1 MNHSIPLKTLI
12 LVLTFGTFTVVKGQ
26 SFRTEAEVQQY
37 MEGKT
42 YYNSELK
49 IRLQYGYIS
58 SYNTYGIKSVNQ
70 YGDKYFFVNVNV
82 SPYGSFA
89 DLFGISTTDGSRFGF
104 RLYGNKLVV
113 GRGESTEYVFYLE

>member
-1 MNHSIPLKTLI
+1 MNHSIALKTLM
-12 LVLTFGTFTVVKGQ
+12 LVLTFGTFTGVKGQ
-26 SFRTEAEVQQY
+26 SFRTDAEVQQY

-58 SYNTYGIKSVNQ
+58 SYNTYGIMSVNQ
-70 YGDKYFFVNVNV
+70 YGDKYFFINVDI

-89 DLFGISTTDGSRFGF
+89 DLFGMSPSDGRDFGF

-113 GRGESTEYVFYLE
+113 GRGESREYVFFLE